1 MLEIPLK
8 QKNENRC
15 VTMENEGRNKDGK
28 GFKRIEWTIETNET
42 YTMHYAER
50 KKQQKNNKKT

>member
-50 KKQQKNNKKT
+50 KEQ